1 MTAQTQIRE
10 IGKSI
15 NVDFT
20 MKIDQKNYRF
30 LDLWTWESEDAE
42 KLELAL
48 KSAGFKVSRGDRTLA
63 VRY

>member
-1 MTAQTQIRE
+1 MSAQVQIHE
-10 IGKSI
+10 IGNSI

-20 MKIDQKNYRF
+20 MKKDEKNFRF
-30 LDLWTWESEDAE
+30 LSLWTWETADAE
-42 KLELAL
+42 KLEMAL

>member
-1 MTAQTQIRE
+1 MNAQTLIRE

-42 KLELAL
+42 KLEVAL
-48 KSAGFKVSRGDRTLA
+48 KSAGYKVSRGDRTLS